1 MASRVLAI
9 AGGVGG
15 AKLAL
20 GLTRVLPPDALTIVV
35 NTGDDETFHGLHVS
49 PDLDTVM
56 YTLAG
61 LSDAERGWGLAGESF
76 RTLDALTRLG
86 ADTWF
91 RLGDIDLAT
100 HIRRTDMLRQGR
112 SLSDATHALCASL
125 GVAHPIVP
133 MSDEP
138 VRTVALTGQGELA
151 FQDYF
156 VRLGCEPAISGLRFD
171 GADAARPSP
180 GFRQA
185 LDDCDA
191 ILVCPSNPLVSV
203 GPVLAVPGV
212 FNAIEEFTGPRIAV
226 SPIVAGEALKGPAAK
241 MLAEL
246 GEQVSCVGVAHRYMG
261 LIDTLVIDRA
271 DAQHVD
277 DITHLGMR
285 PYVTDTVMR
294 NDDDKTRLAQEL
306 VRLIE
311 DWPGRAVG

>member
-1 MASRVLAI
+1 MTKHILAI

-15 AKLAL
+15 AKLVL
-20 GLTRVLPPDALTIVV
+20 GLTRVLPPNALTIVV

-61 LSDAERGWGLAGESF
+61 LSDQEQGWGLAGESF
-76 RTLDALTRLG
+76 RTLDALGRLG

-112 SLSDATHALCASL
+112 TLSEATREMCASL
-125 GVAHPIVP
+125 GLAHAIVP

-138 VRTVALTGQGELA
+138 VRTIALTDEGELA

-156 VRLGCEPAISGLRFD
+156 VRRRCEPAISGLRFE
-171 GADAARPSP
+171 GAADASPSP

-185 LDDCDA
+185 LDECEA
-191 ILVCPSNPLVSV
+191 IVICPSNPLVSV

-212 FNAIEEFTGPRIAV
+212 FDAIERFTGPRVAV
-226 SPIVAGEALKGPAAK
+226 SPIVGGEALRGPAAK

-246 GEQVSCVGVAHRYMG
+246 GEQVSCVGVAHRYLG
-261 LIDTLVIDRA
+261 LVDVLVIDRA

-277 DITHLGMR
+277 EITHLGMR
-285 PYVTDTVMR
+285 PYVTDTIMR
-294 NDDDKTRLAQEL
+294 TDEDKTRLALEM

-311 DWPGRAVG
+311 EWPA

>member
-1 MASRVLAI
+1 MTTHILAI

-20 GLTRVLPPDALTIVV
+20 GLTRALAPDALTIVI
-35 NTGDDETFHGLHVS
+35 NTGDDEIFHGLHVS

-61 LSDAERGWGLAGESF
+61 LSDQDQGWGLAGESF
-76 RTLDALTRLG
+76 RTLEALTRLG

-112 SLSDATHALCASL
+112 SLSDATQELCASL
-125 GVAHPIVP
+125 GVAHSIVP

-138 VRTVALTGQGELA
+138 VRTVALTDQGELA

-156 VRLGCEPAISGLRFD
+156 VRRGCEPVITGLRFD
-171 GADAARPSP
+171 GVDDASPSP
-180 GFRQA
+180 GFRRA

-191 ILVCPSNPLVSV
+191 IVICPSNPLVSV

-226 SPIVAGEALKGPAAK
+226 SPIVAGGALRGPAAK

-246 GEQVSCVGVAHRYMG
+246 GEQVSCVGVAHRYLG
-261 LIDTLVIDRA
+261 LVDVLVIDRTDARHA
-271 DAQHVD
+271 DE
-277 DITHLGMR
+277 ITRLGMR
-285 PYVTDTVMR
+285 PYVTDTIMR
-294 NDDDKTRLAQEL
+294 TDEDKDRLAGEM
-306 VRLIE
+306 VRIVE
-311 DWPGRAVG
+311 EWPAR